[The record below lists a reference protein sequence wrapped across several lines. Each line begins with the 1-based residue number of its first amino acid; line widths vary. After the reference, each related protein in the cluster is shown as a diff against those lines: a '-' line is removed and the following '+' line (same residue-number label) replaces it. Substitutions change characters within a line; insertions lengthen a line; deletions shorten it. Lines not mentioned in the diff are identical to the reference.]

1 MALNVNRNVQDSFYR
16 YKMPRL
22 VAKVEGKGNGIKTV
36 IVNMVDVARALA
48 RPPTY
53 VTKYF
58 GCELGAQTQFDI
70 KAERYIVNGCH
81 DGGKLQDMLDGF
93 IKKFVLCEK
102 CENPE
107 TVIKVKK
114 NMVGASCRACG
125 HNYVMDMR
133 HKLTTFIIKNPPEK
147 EIDAQGKSLTEKKD
161 RKKEK
166 QDKNGKKDGSDDNDD
181 WNDGYD
187 DDEADWGED
196 VSEEAVR
203 KRMEALSGGLGGL
216 VIDNDLEKS
225 EEDRINIFYKYV
237 VNKKNAGPI
246 NQGVGA
252 KEVIAEADRL
262 EVRNKA
268 PIVLCELLFDDK
280 MIKEKQIEKYKNLI
294 LRFTHENQKAQKY
307 LLGGIEKT
315 IEVHEAALMN
325 KVPHILKFFYEED
338 VIDEEVFFEWA
349 KKVQKF
355 YFKILTNCSHLVI
368 HCRFPKSMCPRRLLQ
383 RYTRKLNLSSNGSRK
398 QRKNPRARMTTSSSS
413 SLTPEPTSPGSK
425 KPPPSLL
432 RIQLPLKRIKVRRR
446 MTKMMWTS
454 TIFRSP
460 LLCLIHLSIVSS
472 SRVPIPLNTY
482 HLNVVWIARNLCTIV
497 IELFYPQHLE
507 LQCAPIFL

>member
-1 MALNVNRNVQDSFYR
+1 MALNVNTKVQDSFYR
-16 YKMPRL
+16 YKMPPII
-22 VAKVEGKGNGIKTV
+22 AKVEGKGNGIKTV
-36 IVNMVDVARALA
+36 IVNMVDVARALL

-81 DGGKLQDMLDGF
+81 DQRKLQDMLDGF

-114 NMVGASCRACG
+114 NLVGASCRACG
-125 HNYVMDMR
+125 HAYVMDMR
-133 HKLTTFIIKNPPEK
+133 HKLTTFILKNPPEK
-147 EIDAQGKSLTEKKD
+147 EIDAQGTSVTNKKD

-166 QDKNGKKDGSDDNDD
+166 AKDGKKEGSDDNENGDD
-181 WNDGYD
+181 YD
-187 DDEADWGED
+187 DDDADWGEET
-196 VSEEAVR
+196 SEEAVR
-203 KRMEALSGGLGGL
+203 QRMEALSGGLGGL

-225 EEDRINIFYKYV
+225 EEDRINIFYKFV

-268 PIVLCELLFDDK
+268 PIVLCELLFNDK
-280 MIKEKQIEKYKNLI
+280 MFKEKQIEKYSNLM

-315 IEVHEAALMN
+315 VEVHAAVLMPR
-325 KVPHILKFFYEED
+325 VPHILKALYEED
-338 VIDEEVFFEWA
+338 ILEEEVLFEWA
-349 KKVQKF
+349 KKV
-355 YFKILTNCSHLVI
+355 
-368 HCRFPKSMCPRRLLQ
+368 
-383 RYTRKLNLSSNGSRK
+383 
-398 QRKNPRARMTTSSSS
+398 
-413 SLTPEPTSPGSK
+413 SK
-425 KPPPSLL
+425 KNVSKETSAKIHEKAQPF
-432 RIQLPLKRIKVRRR
+432 IKWLKEAEEESESDDDEIEVDFDDRAKISKLKETSAEPA
-446 MTKMMWTS
+446 TKEATPDNANKAEEEEDEEEDDDDVD
-454 TIFRSP
+454 IDN
-460 LLCLIHLSIVSS
+460 I
-472 SRVPIPLNTY
+472 
-482 HLNVVWIARNLCTIV
+482 
-497 IELFYPQHLE
+497 
-507 LQCAPIFL
+507 